1 MASYPIA
8 HTAHPEEGAER
19 VSVPII
25 LAVSLLCGIGI
36 FGTTLWLYT
45 FNWIFFASFAPLIG
59 GAYLLFTRL
68 TGPDRA

>member
-1 MASYPIA
+1 VASYPIA
-8 HTAHPEEGAER
+8 HTAHPEEGAEH

-36 FGTTLWLYT
+36 FGTAYWLYT
-45 FNWIFFASFAPLIG
+45 YNWIWFPSLAPLIV